1 MSVTSRIPKAQ
12 LRAQHPRPNPQACFD
27 LQKKEPALSVDL
39 IKLARKSGQLNL
51 TGRGMIDGS
60 ASDDERR
67 YGSQGDGHSDKEK
80 SHGADAGR
88 AFYWSQTRRVQS
100 TPLARYRQAFCRLY
114 ELRNCGVSVKAV
126 LPAAPTADK
135 KTAKAEKRS
144 AKVDIILRA
153 AARDQDPVAVLRKR
167 VVKLEAEMRGLRSLT
182 MERPASSFHQHLS
195 RE

>member
-1 MSVTSRIPKAQ
+1 M
-12 LRAQHPRPNPQACFD
+12 
-27 LQKKEPALSVDL
+27 
-39 IKLARKSGQLNL
+39 
-51 TGRGMIDGS
+51 TGR
-60 ASDDERR
+60 
-67 YGSQGDGHSDKEK
+67 Q
-80 SHGADAGR
+80 
-88 AFYWSQTRRVQS
+88 
-100 TPLARYRQAFCRLY
+100 
-114 ELRNCGVSVKAV
+114 
-126 LPAAPTADK
+126 